1 MKIRVKNY
9 QRHKDSQLEVNP
21 GVTALVGKSDHGKSS
36 IVRAINWFCFD
47 RPRGNAFVRKGT
59 SSVEVSIDNIAHKKD
74 KSKNWYEIDGELV
87 ETNKA
92 TASINISEV
101 NIQRQHDTPF
111 LLDASAGE
119 VARKLS
125 DLIDLTRPQTI
136 LKNLKKKGTSLQ
148 NKRISLLELKE
159 SYNQELNKYV
169 GLVKYKRR
177 LAVFESKRLEI
188 EKNKTALVTLQ
199 AALNNATG
207 ALLRVQAIPK
217 TEGLQATVA
226 ALLQRVTDAE
236 KVLSNLRN
244 LERAVSVATEKA
256 NNRIES
262 VKPLISSCKEIM
274 DNAYT
279 LSSRKEN
286 LDNISATL
294 IRLRKLNVCLL
305 KYKQNSDLK
314 NVTEKYLEE
323 IILNKKIEQV
333 CSAGVLAT
341 MAAADI
347 KDEIEE
353 KLKEINNLKKELKIC
368 PLCGSEF
375 HGID

>member
-21 GVTALVGKSDHGKSS
+21 GVTALMGKSDHGKSS

-74 KSKNWYEIDGELV
+74 KSKNWYEVDGELV

-111 LLDASAGE
+111 LLDSSAGE

-159 SYNQELNKYV
+159 SYNQELNKYI
-169 GLVKYKRR
+169 GLVKYKRQ

-244 LERAVSVATEKA
+244 LERAVSVATEKE

-274 DNAYT
+274 DSAYT

-314 NVTEKYLEE
+314 NITEKYLEE

>member
-74 KSKNWYEIDGELV
+74 KSKNWYEVDGKLV

-159 SYNQELNKYV
+159 SYNQELNKYI
-169 GLVKYKRR
+169 GLVKYKRQ

-244 LERAVSVATEKA
+244 LERAISVATEKA

-314 NVTEKYLEE
+314 NITEKYLEE

>member
-74 KSKNWYEIDGELV
+74 KSKNWYEVDGELV